1 MKNNIEAVIT
11 PNIKS
16 DNPSDYL
23 YNVKEKH
30 PVVSVEITNG
40 DYTWQRKLVGFRT
53 DMETSMALKNKLNV
67 DLLREIARTNW
78 ENHYDEET
86 DHYMTDM
93 ESRLFIEKSEW
104 KELGWQSTSFELED
118 AEIEFVLGKWF
129 INNRDLKQL
138 IVLDTW
144 TKDRPFLKWVYNY
157 YRG

>member
-23 YNVKEKH
+23 YDVKEGDV
-30 PVVSVEITNG
+30 VVSVEITNA
-40 DYTWQRKLVGFRT
+40 DYTWQRKLVGFST
-53 DMETSMALKNKLNV
+53 DMETRTALKSNLNV
-67 DLLREIARTNW
+67 DLLREIAKTNW

-93 ESRLFIEKSEW
+93 ENRLFIEEPKW
-104 KELGWQSTSFELED
+104 KQKGWQSASFELED
-118 AEIEFVLGKWF
+118 AQIEFVLGRWF
-129 INNRDLKQL
+129 INNKHLQQL

-144 TKDRPFLKWVYNY
+144 TKDRPFLRWVYNFDQN
-157 YRG
+157 

>member
-1 MKNNIEAVIT
+1 MKNRIEAVIT

-23 YNVKEKH
+23 YNIKEKH

-53 DMETSMALKNKLNV
+53 DMETSTALKNKLNV

-78 ENHYDEET
+78 QNHYDEET

-93 ESRLFIEKSEW
+93 DNRLGIDRFER
-104 KELGWQSTSFELED
+104 WQSGSFELED
-118 AEIEFVLGKWF
+118 AEIEFTLGRWF

-144 TKDRPFLKWVYNY
+144 TKDRPFLRWVYNFNQD
-157 YRG
+157 

>member
-1 MKNNIEAVIT
+1 MKNNIEAIIT

-16 DNPSDYL
+16 DNPSNYL
-23 YNVKEKH
+23 YNIKEKH

-53 DMETSMALKNKLNV
+53 DMETSTALKNKLNV
-67 DLLREIARTNW
+67 DLLKEIARTNW

-93 ESRLFIEKSEW
+93 ENRLGIEQFER
-104 KELGWQSTSFELED
+104 WQSGSFELED
-118 AEIEFVLGKWF
+118 AEIEFTLGRWF
-129 INNRDLKQL
+129 INNRELKQL

-144 TKDRPFLKWVYNY
+144 TKDRPFLRWVYNFNQN
-157 YRG
+157 

>member
-23 YNVKEKH
+23 YDVKEGDV
-30 PVVSVEITNG
+30 VVSVEITNG
-40 DYTWQRKLVGFRT
+40 DYTWQRKLVGFST
-53 DMETSMALKNKLNV
+53 GMETRTALKSNLNL

-93 ESRLFIEKSEW
+93 ESRLFIEKEDW
-104 KELGWQSTSFELED
+104 KELGWNHTSFELED
-118 AEIEFVLGKWF
+118 AKIEYAQGKWF
-129 INNRDLKQL
+129 INNRDLNQL
-138 IVLDTW
+138 IVLDTE

>member
-1 MKNNIEAVIT
+1 MKNRIEAVIT

-40 DYTWQRKLVGFRT
+40 DHTWYRKLVGFST
-53 DMETSMALKNKLNV
+53 DMETSTALKNNLNT
-67 DLLREIARTNW
+67 DLLREIARANW

-93 ESRLFIEKSEW
+93 ESRLFIEQFEK
-104 KELGWQSTSFELED
+104 WQSSSFELED
-118 AEIEFVLGKWF
+118 AKIEFVLGRWF

-144 TKDRPFLKWVYNY
+144 TKDRPFLRWVYNFDQI
-157 YRG
+157 